1 MGEEPNHT
9 TARELIQYSLVL
21 PYWTKRIEDEKVGQ
35 VVIVLHIQ
43 IFNYVVLCTEE
54 TSSTLKYRKTQGNA
68 PIPTPSSLALSAEAQ
83 TT

>member
-54 TSSTLKYRKTQGNA
+54 TKSTIKYRKTQ
-68 PIPTPSSLALSAEAQ
+68 
-83 TT
+83 